1 MEFIFKEL
9 QYQLDAVKA
18 VTDVFKGQP
27 NTKLSQYTRDI
38 GKLSNPQG
46 QQMRLF
52 GEGSDLTL
60 ATDDEDYAIGYAN
73 NPIQIDDNEALHN
86 IQDVQERENIKRDT
100 NLIKKLS
107 PLDLDVEMETGTG
120 KTYVYIRTI
129 FELNKLYGF
138 SKFIIM
144 VPSIAIREGVK
155 KSFKMTE
162 NHFYQIYQKKATYFI
177 YNSSNLSL
185 IDSFAKSN
193 SIQVMIINS
202 QAFNSSTKENRNI
215 YKELETFQSRRPIDV
230 IKKTNPILILDEP
243 QKLSGKK
250 TTESIKNFN
259 PLFTI
264 NYSATHKEHH
274 NLVYVLDALDAYN
287 QKLVKKIQVKAITV
301 SNIKGTNDYL
311 YLEDIILQN
320 AGNPK
325 IRLSFYKNTKNGIKE
340 VTETLDKGDNIY
352 NASGELTIYKNR
364 YIIDEIDY
372 ISGTVKLLNG
382 KYLKKGEVYATV
394 YGDDSQEAIR
404 KAQIRETIKSHFDK
418 EAENFK
424 KGIKTLS
431 LFFIDEVVKYRD
443 YDRPDEKGE
452 YARYFEEE
460 YQAQLNSRLISES
473 NPAYVDYLKKYSP
486 DQVHKGYFSIDKKTG
501 HSIDTTKEDDE
512 KNTSAYDLILKNK
525 ERLLSFDEPTRFI
538 FSHSALREGW
548 DNPNIFQICTL
559 RNTNSEIQ
567 KRQEIGRGLRIALNQ
582 NGTRQDLS
590 VLGKEFF
597 DVNKLTVIANDSYD
611 NFVRGLQEEYKQNIY
626 ERPSKADEQYFI
638 SKFIINC
645 ETREKTQ
652 ISKEQSH
659 SIYRW
664 LLKNDYIDDNDN
676 VTDKFKEDLSKDSVE
691 SLPIE
696 LIPYKESIINL
707 VSKVGTK
714 GEIDIEN
721 GNKPVINNSLNSNF
735 RTKEFQELW
744 NNINHKYS
752 YRVSFNSNE
761 LIENCINSIK
771 ANLTSVTRLKYNV
784 VTGQQNNQITK
795 VDLDNKNSFSQERS
809 GSYSENID
817 ASHSTSAKYD
827 LIYNIAKKT
836 NLIRKTVSKILIG
849 TKETLRFFRENPEE
863 YINKV
868 SDLINQ
874 QKASVIVNHISYY
887 PMEDRFE
894 SDIFNESHKDF
905 DSNKVFESK
914 KAIQDYVFVDGNA
927 KNGNSIEMNFAKQ
940 LEAQKDVKV
949 YAKLPS
955 KFYIPTPMGKYTPDW
970 AIVFENN
977 KSREIY
983 FIAETKGSLDSLEL
997 RAVEQGKINCAK
1009 SLYNKEGS
1017 KLHYEQVTKFDD
1029 LYNSIKIMDSKQR
1042 K

>member
-27 NTKLSQYTRDI
+27 NTKLSQYARDI

-107 PLDLDVEMETGTG
+107 PLDLDIEMETGTG

-382 KYLKKGEVYATV
+382 KYLKKGEVY
-394 YGDDSQEAIR
+394 GDDSQEAIR

-443 YDRPDEKGE
+443 YDRPDKKGE

-486 DQVHKGYFSIDKKTG
+486 DQVHEGYFSIDKKTG

-512 KNTSAYDLILKNK
+512 NNTSAYDLILKNK

-645 ETREKTQ
+645 ETGEKTQ

-676 VTDKFKEDLSKDSVE
+676 VTDKFKENLSKDSVE

-735 RTKEFQELW
+735 KTKEFQELW

-752 YRVSFNSNE
+752 YRVSFDSNE

-795 VDLDNKNSFSQERS
+795 MDLDNKNSFSQERS

-868 SDLINQ
+868 SELINQ

-970 AIVFENN
+970 AIVFEND

-1029 LYNSIKIMDSKQR
+1029 LYNSIKIMDSKQP

>member
-38 GKLSNPQG
+38 GKLSNPEG

-60 ATDDEDYAIGYAN
+60 ATDDKDYAIGYAN

-325 IRLSFYKNTKNGIKE
+325 IRLSFYKNTKNGIKK

-382 KYLKKGEVYATV
+382 KYLKKGEVY
-394 YGDDSQEAIR
+394 GDDSQEAIR
-404 KAQIRETIKSHFDK
+404 KVQIKETIKSHFDK

-512 KNTSAYDLILKNK
+512 NNTSAYDLILKNK

-645 ETREKTQ
+645 ETGEKTQ

-664 LLKNDYIDDNDN
+664 LLKNDYLDDNDN

-735 RTKEFQELW
+735 KTKEFQELW

-752 YRVSFNSNE
+752 YRVSFDSNE

-795 VDLDNKNSFSQERS
+795 MDLDNKNSFSQERS

-827 LIYNIAKKT
+827 LIYNLAKKT
-836 NLIRKTVSKILIG
+836 NLIRKTVSKIIIG

-868 SDLINQ
+868 SELINQ

-940 LEAQKDVKV
+940 LEAQIDVKV

-970 AIVFENN
+970 AIVFEND

>member
-382 KYLKKGEVYATV
+382 IYLKKGEVY
-394 YGDDSQEAIR
+394 GDDSQKAIR
-404 KAQIRETIKSHFDK
+404 EAQIRETIKSHFDK

-443 YDRPDEKGE
+443 YDKPDEKGE
-452 YARYFEEE
+452 YARYFEKE

-512 KNTSAYDLILKNK
+512 NNTSAYDLILKNK

-590 VLGKEFF
+590 ILGKEFF

-645 ETREKTQ
+645 ETGEKTQ

-735 RTKEFQELW
+735 KTKEFQELW

-752 YRVSFNSNE
+752 YRVSFDSNE

-795 VDLDNKNSFSQERS
+795 MDLDNKNSFSQERS

-868 SDLINQ
+868 SELINQ

-970 AIVFENN
+970 AIVFEND

-1029 LYNSIKIMDSKQR
+1029 LYNSIKIMDSKQP

>member
-100 NLIKKLS
+100 NLIKKIS

-340 VTETLDKGDNIY
+340 VTETLGKGDNIY

-382 KYLKKGEVYATV
+382 KYLKKGEVYR
-394 YGDDSQEAIR
+394 DDSQEAIR

-512 KNTSAYDLILKNK
+512 NNTSAYDLILKNK

-597 DVNKLTVIANDSYD
+597 EVNKLTVIANDSYD

-645 ETREKTQ
+645 ETGEKKQ

-676 VTDKFKEDLSKDSVE
+676 ITDKFKEDLSKDSVE

-714 GEIDIEN
+714 GEIEIEN

-795 VDLDNKNSFSQERS
+795 MDLDNKNSFSQERS

-868 SDLINQ
+868 SELINQ

-970 AIVFENN
+970 AIVFEND

-1029 LYNSIKIMDSKQR
+1029 LYNSIAIIDKNK
-1042 K
+1042 

>member
-325 IRLSFYKNTKNGIKE
+325 IRLSFYKSTKNGIKE

-382 KYLKKGEVYATV
+382 KYLKKGEVY
-394 YGDDSQEAIR
+394 GDDSQKAIR
-404 KAQIRETIKSHFDK
+404 EAQIRETIKSHFDK

-443 YDRPDEKGE
+443 YDKPDEKGE
-452 YARYFEEE
+452 YARYFEKE

-512 KNTSAYDLILKNK
+512 NNTSAYDLILKNK

-611 NFVRGLQEEYKQNIY
+611 NFVRGLQEEYRQNIY
-626 ERPSKADEQYFI
+626 ERPSKADEQYFL

-645 ETREKTQ
+645 ETGEKTQ

-735 RTKEFQELW
+735 KTKEFQELW

-752 YRVSFNSNE
+752 YRVSFDSNE

-795 VDLDNKNSFSQERS
+795 MDLDNKNSFSQERS

-817 ASHSTSAKYD
+817 ASHSTSTKYD

-868 SDLINQ
+868 SELINQ

-970 AIVFENN
+970 AIVFEND

-1029 LYNSIKIMDSKQR
+1029 LYNSIKIMDSKQP

>member
-27 NTKLSQYTRDI
+27 NTKLSQYARDI

-382 KYLKKGEVYATV
+382 KYLKKGEVY
-394 YGDDSQEAIR
+394 GDDSQEAIR

-443 YDRPDEKGE
+443 YDRPDKKGE

-486 DQVHKGYFSIDKKTG
+486 DQVHEGYFSIDKKTG

-512 KNTSAYDLILKNK
+512 NNTSAYDLILKNK

-645 ETREKTQ
+645 ETGEKTQ

-707 VSKVGTK
+707 VSKIGTK

-752 YRVSFNSNE
+752 YRVSFDSNE

-795 VDLDNKNSFSQERS
+795 MDLDNKNSFSQERS

-836 NLIRKTVSKILIG
+836 NLIRKTISKILIG

-868 SDLINQ
+868 SELINQ

-970 AIVFENN
+970 AIVFEND

-997 RAVEQGKINCAK
+997 RAVEKGKINCAK

-1029 LYNSIKIMDSKQR
+1029 LYNSIAIIDKNK
-1042 K
+1042 

>member
-325 IRLSFYKNTKNGIKE
+325 IRLSFYKNTKNGIKK
-340 VTETLDKGDNIY
+340 VTETLDKGDSIY

-382 KYLKKGEVYATV
+382 KYLKKGEV

-512 KNTSAYDLILKNK
+512 NNTSAYDLILKNK

-597 DVNKLTVIANDSYD
+597 DVNKLTVIANDNYD

-868 SDLINQ
+868 CDLINQ

-927 KNGNSIEMNFAKQ
+927 KNGKSIEMNFAKQ

>member
-86 IQDVQERENIKRDT
+86 IQDIQERENIKRDT

-325 IRLSFYKNTKNGIKE
+325 VRLSFYKSTKNGIKE
-340 VTETLDKGDNIY
+340 VTETMDKGDNIY

-382 KYLKKGEVYATV
+382 KYLKKGEV

-443 YDRPDEKGE
+443 YDRPDKKGE

-486 DQVHKGYFSIDKKTG
+486 DEVHEGYFSIDKKTG

-512 KNTSAYDLILKNK
+512 NNTSAYDLILKNK

-645 ETREKTQ
+645 ETGEKTQ

-752 YRVSFNSNE
+752 YRVSFDSNE
-761 LIENCINSIK
+761 LIKNCINSIK

-795 VDLDNKNSFSQERS
+795 MDLDSKNSFSQERS

-836 NLIRKTVSKILIG
+836 NLIRKTISNILIG

-868 SDLINQ
+868 SELINQ

-970 AIVFENN
+970 AIVFEND

-997 RAVEQGKINCAK
+997 RAVEKGKINCAK

-1029 LYNSIKIMDSKQR
+1029 LYNSIAIIDKNK
-1042 K
+1042 

>member
-325 IRLSFYKNTKNGIKE
+325 IRLSFYKNTKNGIKK

-382 KYLKKGEVYATV
+382 KYLKKGEV

-486 DQVHKGYFSIDKKTG
+486 NEVHKGYFSVDKKTG

-512 KNTSAYDLILKNK
+512 NNTSAYDLILKNK
-525 ERLLSFDEPTRFI
+525 EKLLSFDEPTRFI

-638 SKFIINC
+638 SKFIINY
-645 ETREKTQ
+645 ETGEKTQ

-676 VTDKFKEDLSKDSVE
+676 VTNKFKEDLSKDSVE

-752 YRVSFNSNE
+752 YRVSFDSNE

-795 VDLDNKNSFSQERS
+795 MDLDNKNSFSQERS

-817 ASHSTSAKYD
+817 AFHSTSAKYD
-827 LIYNIAKKT
+827 LVYDIAKKT
-836 NLIRKTVSKILIG
+836 NLIRKTISKILIG
-849 TKETLRFFRENPEE
+849 AKETLRFFRENPEE

-868 SDLINQ
+868 SELINQ

-970 AIVFENN
+970 AIVFEND

-1029 LYNSIKIMDSKQR
+1029 LYNSIAIIDKNK
-1042 K
+1042 

>member
-382 KYLKKGEVYATV
+382 KYLKKGEVY
-394 YGDDSQEAIR
+394 GDDSQEAIR

-512 KNTSAYDLILKNK
+512 NNTSAYDLILKNK

-645 ETREKTQ
+645 ETGEKTQ

-735 RTKEFQELW
+735 KTKEFQELW

-752 YRVSFNSNE
+752 YRVSFDSNE

-795 VDLDNKNSFSQERS
+795 MDLDNKNSFSQERS

-836 NLIRKTVSKILIG
+836 NLIRKTISKILIR

-868 SDLINQ
+868 SELINQ

-970 AIVFENN
+970 AIVFEND

-1029 LYNSIKIMDSKQR
+1029 LYNSIKIMDSKQP

>member
-60 ATDDEDYAIGYAN
+60 ATEDEDYAIGYAN

-86 IQDVQERENIKRDT
+86 IQDVQERENIKRNT

-325 IRLSFYKNTKNGIKE
+325 IRLSFYKNTKNGIKD

-382 KYLKKGEVYATV
+382 KYLKKGEV

-443 YDRPDEKGE
+443 YDRPDKKGE

-512 KNTSAYDLILKNK
+512 NNTSTYDLILKNK

-645 ETREKTQ
+645 ETGEKTQ

-752 YRVSFNSNE
+752 YRVSFDSNE
-761 LIENCINSIK
+761 LIKNCINSIK

-784 VTGQQNNQITK
+784 VTGQQNNQISK
-795 VDLDNKNSFSQERS
+795 MDLDNKNSFSQERS

-868 SDLINQ
+868 SELINQ

-914 KAIQDYVFVDGNA
+914 KSIQDYVFVDGNA

-970 AIVFENN
+970 AIVFEND

-1029 LYNSIKIMDSKQR
+1029 LYNSIAIIDKNK
-1042 K
+1042 

>member
-325 IRLSFYKNTKNGIKE
+325 IRLSFYKNTKNGIKK

-382 KYLKKGEVYATV
+382 KYLKKGEV

-512 KNTSAYDLILKNK
+512 NNTSAYDLILKNK

-645 ETREKTQ
+645 ETGEKTQ

-707 VSKVGTK
+707 VSKIGTK

-752 YRVSFNSNE
+752 YRVSFDSNE

-771 ANLTSVTRLKYNV
+771 TNLTSVTRLKYNV

-795 VDLDNKNSFSQERS
+795 MDLDNKNSFSQERS

-836 NLIRKTVSKILIG
+836 NLIRKTISKILIG

-868 SDLINQ
+868 SELINQ

-905 DSNKVFESK
+905 DSNKVYKSK

-970 AIVFENN
+970 AIVFEND

-997 RAVEQGKINCAK
+997 RAVEKGKINCAK

-1029 LYNSIKIMDSKQR
+1029 LYNSIKIMDSKQP

>member
-27 NTKLSQYTRDI
+27 NTNTKLSQYTRDI

-52 GEGSDLTL
+52 GDGSDLTL

-73 NPIQIDDNEALHN
+73 NPIQINDNEALHN

-301 SNIKGTNDYL
+301 SIIKGTNDYL

-382 KYLKKGEVYATV
+382 KYLKKGEVY
-394 YGDDSQEAIR
+394 GDDSQEAIR

-443 YDRPDEKGE
+443 YDRPDEKGK
-452 YARYFEEE
+452 YALYFEKE

-512 KNTSAYDLILKNK
+512 NNTSAYDLILKNK

-645 ETREKTQ
+645 ETGEKTQ

-691 SLPIE
+691 ALPIE

-752 YRVSFNSNE
+752 YRVSFDSNE

-784 VTGQQNNQITK
+784 VTGQQNNQITEM
-795 VDLDNKNSFSQERS
+795 DLDNKNSFSQERS

-817 ASHSTSAKYD
+817 AFHSTSAKYD
-827 LIYNIAKKT
+827 LVYDIAKKT
-836 NLIRKTVSKILIG
+836 NLIRKTISKILIG
-849 TKETLRFFRENPEE
+849 AKETLRFFRENPEE

-868 SDLINQ
+868 SELINQ

-970 AIVFENN
+970 AIVFEND

-1009 SLYNKEGS
+1009 SLYNKKGS

-1029 LYNSIKIMDSKQR
+1029 LYNSIAIIDKNK
-1042 K
+1042 

>member
-27 NTKLSQYTRDI
+27 NTKLSQYARDI

-138 SKFIIM
+138 SKFIIT

-382 KYLKKGEVYATV
+382 KYLKKGEVY
-394 YGDDSQEAIR
+394 GDDSQKAIR
-404 KAQIRETIKSHFDK
+404 EAQIRETIKSHFDK

-443 YDRPDEKGE
+443 YDKPDEKGE
-452 YARYFEEE
+452 YARYFEKE

-512 KNTSAYDLILKNK
+512 NNTSAYDLILKNK

-676 VTDKFKEDLSKDSVE
+676 VTDKFKENLSKDSVE

-735 RTKEFQELW
+735 KTKEFQELW

-752 YRVSFNSNE
+752 YRVSFDSNE

-795 VDLDNKNSFSQERS
+795 MDLDNKNSFSQERS

-817 ASHSTSAKYD
+817 ASHSTSAKYE

-868 SDLINQ
+868 SELINQ

-970 AIVFENN
+970 AIVFEND

-1029 LYNSIKIMDSKQR
+1029 LYNSIKIMDSKQP

>member
-27 NTKLSQYTRDI
+27 KTKLSQYTRDI

-129 FELNKLYGF
+129 FELNRLYGF

-382 KYLKKGEVYATV
+382 KYLKKGEVY
-394 YGDDSQEAIR
+394 GDDSQKAIR
-404 KAQIRETIKSHFDK
+404 EAQIRETIKSHFDK

-452 YARYFEEE
+452 YARYFEKE
-460 YQAQLNSRLISES
+460 YQAQLNNRLISES

-486 DQVHKGYFSIDKKTG
+486 NQVHKGYFSIDKKTG

-512 KNTSAYDLILKNK
+512 NNTSAYDLILKNK

-645 ETREKTQ
+645 ETGEKTQ

-676 VTDKFKEDLSKDSVE
+676 VTNKFKEDLSKDSVE

-735 RTKEFQELW
+735 KTKEFQELW

-752 YRVSFNSNE
+752 YRVSFDSNE
-761 LIENCINSIK
+761 LIKNCINSIK
-771 ANLTSVTRLKYNV
+771 ANLTSATRLKYNV

-795 VDLDNKNSFSQERS
+795 MDLDNKNSFSQERS

-868 SDLINQ
+868 SELINQ

-970 AIVFENN
+970 AIVFEND

>member
-382 KYLKKGEVYATV
+382 KYLKKGEVY
-394 YGDDSQEAIR
+394 GDDSQEAIR

-443 YDRPDEKGE
+443 YDRPDKKGE

-486 DQVHKGYFSIDKKTG
+486 DQVHEGYFSIDKKTG

-512 KNTSAYDLILKNK
+512 NNTSAYDLILKNK

-626 ERPSKADEQYFI
+626 DRPSKADEQYFI

-645 ETREKTQ
+645 ENGEKTQ

-752 YRVSFNSNE
+752 YRVSFDSNE

-771 ANLTSVTRLKYNV
+771 TNLTSVTRLKYNV

-795 VDLDNKNSFSQERS
+795 MDLDNKNSFSQERS

-836 NLIRKTVSKILIG
+836 NLIRKTISKILIG

-868 SDLINQ
+868 SELINQ

-927 KNGNSIEMNFAKQ
+927 KKGNSIEMNFAKQ

-970 AIVFENN
+970 AIVFEND

-997 RAVEQGKINCAK
+997 RAVEKGKINCAK

-1029 LYNSIKIMDSKQR
+1029 LYNSIAIIDKNK
-1042 K
+1042 

>member
-325 IRLSFYKNTKNGIKE
+325 VRLSFYKSTKNGIKK
-340 VTETLDKGDNIY
+340 VTETMDKGDNIY

-382 KYLKKGEVYATV
+382 KYLKKGEV

-443 YDRPDEKGE
+443 YDRPDKKGE

-486 DQVHKGYFSIDKKTG
+486 DEVHEGYFSIDKKTG

-512 KNTSAYDLILKNK
+512 NNTSAYDLILKNK

-645 ETREKTQ
+645 ETGEKTQ

-676 VTDKFKEDLSKDSVE
+676 VTDKFKGDLSKDSVE

-721 GNKPVINNSLNSNF
+721 GNKPVINNTLNSNF

-752 YRVSFNSNE
+752 YRVSFDSNE
-761 LIENCINSIK
+761 LIKNCINSIK

-836 NLIRKTVSKILIG
+836 NLIRKTISKILIG

-868 SDLINQ
+868 SELINQ

-997 RAVEQGKINCAK
+997 RAVEKGKINCAK

>member
-382 KYLKKGEVYATV
+382 KYLKKGEVY
-394 YGDDSQEAIR
+394 GDDSQEAIR

-486 DQVHKGYFSIDKKTG
+486 NEVHKGYFSVDKKTG

-512 KNTSAYDLILKNK
+512 NNTSAYDLILKNK

-645 ETREKTQ
+645 ETGEKTQ

-676 VTDKFKEDLSKDSVE
+676 VTNKFKEDLSKDSVE

-752 YRVSFNSNE
+752 YRVSFDSNE

-795 VDLDNKNSFSQERS
+795 MDLDNKNSFSQERS

-817 ASHSTSAKYD
+817 AFHSTSAKYD
-827 LIYNIAKKT
+827 LVYDIAKKT
-836 NLIRKTVSKILIG
+836 NLIRKTISKILIG
-849 TKETLRFFRENPEE
+849 AKETLRFFRENPEE

-868 SDLINQ
+868 SELINQ

-970 AIVFENN
+970 AIVFEND

-1029 LYNSIKIMDSKQR
+1029 LYNSIAIIDKNK
-1042 K
+1042 

>member
-382 KYLKKGEVYATV
+382 KYLKKGEVY
-394 YGDDSQEAIR
+394 GDDSQEAIR

-486 DQVHKGYFSIDKKTG
+486 NEVHKGYFSVDKKTG

-512 KNTSAYDLILKNK
+512 NNTSAYDLILKNK

-645 ETREKTQ
+645 ETGEKTQ

-676 VTDKFKEDLSKDSVE
+676 VTNKFKEDLSKDYVE

-707 VSKVGTK
+707 VSKVETK

-752 YRVSFNSNE
+752 YRVSFDSNE

-795 VDLDNKNSFSQERS
+795 MDLDNKNSFSQERS

-817 ASHSTSAKYD
+817 AFHSTSAKYD
-827 LIYNIAKKT
+827 LVYDIAKKT
-836 NLIRKTVSKILIG
+836 NLIRKTISKILIG
-849 TKETLRFFRENPEE
+849 AKETLRFFRENPEE

-868 SDLINQ
+868 SELINQ

-940 LEAQKDVKV
+940 LEAQKDVKI

-970 AIVFENN
+970 AIVFEND

-1029 LYNSIKIMDSKQR
+1029 LYNSIAIIDKNK
-1042 K
+1042 

>member
-325 IRLSFYKNTKNGIKE
+325 VRLSFYKSTKNGIKK
-340 VTETLDKGDNIY
+340 VTETMDKGDNIY

-382 KYLKKGEVYATV
+382 KYLKKGEV

-443 YDRPDEKGE
+443 YDRPDKKGE

-486 DQVHKGYFSIDKKTG
+486 DEVHEGYFSIDKKTG

-512 KNTSAYDLILKNK
+512 NNTSAYDLILKNK

-626 ERPSKADEQYFI
+626 DRPSKADEQYFI

-645 ETREKTQ
+645 ETGEKTQ

-691 SLPIE
+691 ALPIE

-752 YRVSFNSNE
+752 YRVSFDSNE
-761 LIENCINSIK
+761 LIKNCINSIK

-795 VDLDNKNSFSQERS
+795 MDLDNKNSFSQERS
-809 GSYSENID
+809 GSYSENIG

-868 SDLINQ
+868 SELINQ

-970 AIVFENN
+970 AIVFEND

-997 RAVEQGKINCAK
+997 RAVEKGKINCAK

-1029 LYNSIKIMDSKQR
+1029 LYNSIAIIDKNK
-1042 K
+1042 

>member
-325 IRLSFYKNTKNGIKE
+325 IRLSFYKKTKNGIKE

-382 KYLKKGEVYATV
+382 KYLKKGEVY
-394 YGDDSQEAIR
+394 GDDSQEAIR

-443 YDRPDEKGE
+443 YDRPDKKGE

-486 DQVHKGYFSIDKKTG
+486 NQVHEGYFSIDKKTG

-512 KNTSAYDLILKNK
+512 NNTSAYDLILKNK

-626 ERPSKADEQYFI
+626 DRPSKADEQYFI

-645 ETREKTQ
+645 ENGEKTQ

-752 YRVSFNSNE
+752 YRVSFDSNE

-771 ANLTSVTRLKYNV
+771 TNLTSVTRLKYNV

-795 VDLDNKNSFSQERS
+795 MDLDNKNSFSQERS

-836 NLIRKTVSKILIG
+836 NLIRKTISKILIG

-868 SDLINQ
+868 SELINQ

-927 KNGNSIEMNFAKQ
+927 KKGNSIEMNFAKQ

-970 AIVFENN
+970 AIVFEND

-983 FIAETKGSLDSLEL
+983 FIAETKGSLDSHEL
-997 RAVEQGKINCAK
+997 RAVEKGKINCAK

-1029 LYNSIKIMDSKQR
+1029 LYNSIAIIDKNK
-1042 K
+1042 

>member
-27 NTKLSQYTRDI
+27 NTKLSQYARDI

-382 KYLKKGEVYATV
+382 KYLKKGEVY
-394 YGDDSQEAIR
+394 GDDSQEAIR

-443 YDRPDEKGE
+443 YDRPDKKGE

-486 DQVHKGYFSIDKKTG
+486 DQVHEGYFSIDKKTG

-512 KNTSAYDLILKNK
+512 NNTSAYDLILKNK

-645 ETREKTQ
+645 ETGEKTQ

-676 VTDKFKEDLSKDSVE
+676 VTDKFKENLSKDSVE

-735 RTKEFQELW
+735 KTKEFQELW

-752 YRVSFNSNE
+752 YRVSFDSNE

-795 VDLDNKNSFSQERS
+795 MDLDNKNSFSQERS

-868 SDLINQ
+868 SELINQ

-970 AIVFENN
+970 AIVFEND

-1029 LYNSIKIMDSKQR
+1029 LYNSIKIMDSKQP

>member
-27 NTKLSQYTRDI
+27 NTKLSQYTRGI

-325 IRLSFYKNTKNGIKE
+325 IRLSFYKNTKNGIKK

-382 KYLKKGEVYATV
+382 KYLKKGEV

-443 YDRPDEKGE
+443 YDRPDKKGE

-473 NPAYVDYLKKYSP
+473 NPVYVDYLKKYSP
-486 DQVHKGYFSIDKKTG
+486 DQVHEGYFSIDKKTG

-512 KNTSAYDLILKNK
+512 NNTSAYDLILKNK

-626 ERPSKADEQYFI
+626 DRPSKADEQYFI

-645 ETREKTQ
+645 ENGEKTQ

-752 YRVSFNSNE
+752 YRVSFDSNE

-771 ANLTSVTRLKYNV
+771 TNLTSVTRLKYNV

-795 VDLDNKNSFSQERS
+795 MDLDNKNSFSQERS

-836 NLIRKTVSKILIG
+836 NLIRKTISKILIG

-868 SDLINQ
+868 SELINQ

-887 PMEDRFE
+887 PMEDRFK

-927 KNGNSIEMNFAKQ
+927 KKGNSIEMNFAKQ

-970 AIVFENN
+970 AIVFEND

-997 RAVEQGKINCAK
+997 RAVEKGKINCAK

-1029 LYNSIKIMDSKQR
+1029 LYNSIAIIDKNK
-1042 K
+1042 

>member
-86 IQDVQERENIKRDT
+86 IQDIQERENIKRDT

-325 IRLSFYKNTKNGIKE
+325 VRLSFYKSTKNGIKE
-340 VTETLDKGDNIY
+340 VTETMDKGDNIY

-382 KYLKKGEVYATV
+382 KYLKKGEV

-443 YDRPDEKGE
+443 YDRPDKKGE

-486 DQVHKGYFSIDKKTG
+486 DEVHEGYFSIDKKTG

-512 KNTSAYDLILKNK
+512 NNTSAYDLILKNK

-645 ETREKTQ
+645 ETGEKTQ

-752 YRVSFNSNE
+752 YRVSFDSNE
-761 LIENCINSIK
+761 LIKNCINSIK

-795 VDLDNKNSFSQERS
+795 MDLDNKNSFSQERS

-836 NLIRKTVSKILIG
+836 NLIRKTISNILIG

-868 SDLINQ
+868 SELINQ

-970 AIVFENN
+970 AIVFEND

-997 RAVEQGKINCAK
+997 RAVEKGKINCAK

-1029 LYNSIKIMDSKQR
+1029 LYNSIAIIDKNK
-1042 K
+1042 

>member
-9 QYQLDAVKA
+9 QYQLDAIKA

-27 NTKLSQYTRDI
+27 NTKLSQYARDI

-382 KYLKKGEVYATV
+382 KYLKKGEVY
-394 YGDDSQEAIR
+394 GDDSQEAIR

-443 YDRPDEKGE
+443 YDKPDKKGE

-486 DQVHKGYFSIDKKTG
+486 DQVHEGYFSIDKKTG

-512 KNTSAYDLILKNK
+512 NNTSAYDLILKNK

-626 ERPSKADEQYFI
+626 DRPSKADEQYFI

-645 ETREKTQ
+645 ENGEKTQ

-714 GEIDIEN
+714 GKIDIEN

-744 NNINHKYS
+744 NSINHKYS
-752 YRVSFNSNE
+752 YRVSFDSNE

-771 ANLTSVTRLKYNV
+771 TNLTSVTRLKYNV

-795 VDLDNKNSFSQERS
+795 MDLDNKNSFSQERS

-836 NLIRKTVSKILIG
+836 NLIRKTISKILIG

-868 SDLINQ
+868 SELINQ

-927 KNGNSIEMNFAKQ
+927 KKGNSIEMNFAKQ

-970 AIVFENN
+970 AIVFEND

-997 RAVEQGKINCAK
+997 RAVEKGKINCAK

-1029 LYNSIKIMDSKQR
+1029 LYNSIAIIDKNK
-1042 K
+1042 

>member
-86 IQDVQERENIKRDT
+86 IQDIQERENIKRDT

-325 IRLSFYKNTKNGIKE
+325 VRLSFYKSTKNGIKE
-340 VTETLDKGDNIY
+340 VTETMDKGDNIY

-382 KYLKKGEVYATV
+382 KYLKKGEV

-443 YDRPDEKGE
+443 YDRPDKKGE

-486 DQVHKGYFSIDKKTG
+486 DEVHEGYFSIDKKTG

-512 KNTSAYDLILKNK
+512 NNTSAYDLILKNK

-645 ETREKTQ
+645 ETGEKTQ

-752 YRVSFNSNE
+752 YRVSFDSNE
-761 LIENCINSIK
+761 LIKNCINSIK

-795 VDLDNKNSFSQERS
+795 MDLDNKNSFSQERS

-836 NLIRKTVSKILIG
+836 NLIRKTISNILIG
-849 TKETLRFFRENPEE
+849 TKETLRFFKENPEE

-868 SDLINQ
+868 SELINQ

-970 AIVFENN
+970 AIVFEND

-997 RAVEQGKINCAK
+997 RAVEKGKINCAK

-1029 LYNSIKIMDSKQR
+1029 LYNSIAIIDKNK
-1042 K
+1042 

>member
-52 GEGSDLTL
+52 GDGSDLTL

-73 NPIQIDDNEALHN
+73 NPIQLDDNEALHN

-382 KYLKKGEVYATV
+382 KYLKKGEVY
-394 YGDDSQEAIR
+394 GDDSQEAIR

-452 YARYFEEE
+452 YALYFEKE
-460 YQAQLNSRLISES
+460 YQVQLNSRLISES

-486 DQVHKGYFSIDKKTG
+486 DQVHEGYFSIDKKTG

-512 KNTSAYDLILKNK
+512 NNTSAYDLILKNK
-525 ERLLSFDEPTRFI
+525 ERLLSFDEPIRFI

-645 ETREKTQ
+645 ETGEKTQ

-691 SLPIE
+691 ALPIE

-752 YRVSFNSNE
+752 YRVSFDSNE

-795 VDLDNKNSFSQERS
+795 MDLNNKNSFSQERS

-817 ASHSTSAKYD
+817 AFHSTSAKYD
-827 LIYNIAKKT
+827 LVYDIAKKT
-836 NLIRKTVSKILIG
+836 NLIRKTISKILIG
-849 TKETLRFFRENPEE
+849 AKETLRFFRENPEE

-868 SDLINQ
+868 SELINQ

-970 AIVFENN
+970 AIVFEND

-1009 SLYNKEGS
+1009 SLYNKKGS

-1029 LYNSIKIMDSKQR
+1029 LYNSIAIIDKNK
-1042 K
+1042 

>member
-325 IRLSFYKNTKNGIKE
+325 VRLSFYKSTKNGIKE
-340 VTETLDKGDNIY
+340 VTETMDKGDNIY

-382 KYLKKGEVYATV
+382 KYLKKGEV

-443 YDRPDEKGE
+443 YDRPDKKGE

-486 DQVHKGYFSIDKKTG
+486 DEVHEGYFSIDKKTG

-512 KNTSAYDLILKNK
+512 NNTSAYDLILKNK

-626 ERPSKADEQYFI
+626 DRPSKADEQYFI

-645 ETREKTQ
+645 ETGEKTQ

-691 SLPIE
+691 ALPIE

-752 YRVSFNSNE
+752 YRVSFDSNE
-761 LIENCINSIK
+761 LIKNCINSIK

-795 VDLDNKNSFSQERS
+795 MDLDNKNSFSQERS

-868 SDLINQ
+868 SELINQ

-970 AIVFENN
+970 AIVFEND

-997 RAVEQGKINCAK
+997 RAVEKGKINCAK

-1029 LYNSIKIMDSKQR
+1029 LYNSIAIIDKNK
-1042 K
+1042 

>member
-38 GKLSNPQG
+38 GKLSNPEG

-60 ATDDEDYAIGYAN
+60 ATDDKDYAIGYAN

-325 IRLSFYKNTKNGIKE
+325 IRLSFYKNTKNGIKK

-382 KYLKKGEVYATV
+382 KYLKKGEVY
-394 YGDDSQEAIR
+394 GDDSQEAIR
-404 KAQIRETIKSHFDK
+404 KVQIKETIKSHFDK

-512 KNTSAYDLILKNK
+512 NNTSAYDLILKNK

-645 ETREKTQ
+645 ETGEKTQ

-664 LLKNDYIDDNDN
+664 LLKNDYLDDNDN
-676 VTDKFKEDLSKDSVE
+676 ITDKFKEDLSKDSVE

-735 RTKEFQELW
+735 KTKEFQELW

-752 YRVSFNSNE
+752 YRVSFDSNE

-795 VDLDNKNSFSQERS
+795 MDLDNKNSFSQERS

-836 NLIRKTVSKILIG
+836 NLIRKTVSKIIIG

-868 SDLINQ
+868 SELINQ

-970 AIVFENN
+970 AIVFEND

>member
-325 IRLSFYKNTKNGIKE
+325 VRLSFYKSTKNGIKE
-340 VTETLDKGDNIY
+340 VTETMDKGDNIY

-382 KYLKKGEVYATV
+382 KYLKKGEVY
-394 YGDDSQEAIR
+394 GGDSQEAIR

-443 YDRPDEKGE
+443 YDRPDKKGE

-486 DQVHKGYFSIDKKTG
+486 DQVHEGYFSIDKKTG

-512 KNTSAYDLILKNK
+512 NNTSAYDLILKNK

-645 ETREKTQ
+645 ETSEKTQ

-714 GEIDIEN
+714 GEIEIEN

-752 YRVSFNSNE
+752 YRVSFDSNE
-761 LIENCINSIK
+761 LIKNCINSIK

-795 VDLDNKNSFSQERS
+795 IDLDNKNSFSQERS

-817 ASHSTSAKYD
+817 AFHSTSAKYD

-868 SDLINQ
+868 SELINQ

-894 SDIFNESHKDF
+894 SDIFTESHKDF

-970 AIVFENN
+970 AIVFEND

-997 RAVEQGKINCAK
+997 RAVEKGKINCAK

>member
-73 NPIQIDDNEALHN
+73 NPIQINDNEALHN

-325 IRLSFYKNTKNGIKE
+325 IRLSFYKNTKNGIKK
-340 VTETLDKGDNIY
+340 VTKTLDKGDNIY

-372 ISGTVKLLNG
+372 ITGTVKLLNG
-382 KYLKKGEVYATV
+382 KYLKKGEV

-512 KNTSAYDLILKNK
+512 NNTSAYDLILKNK

-645 ETREKTQ
+645 ETGEKTQ

-735 RTKEFQELW
+735 KTKEFQELW

-752 YRVSFNSNE
+752 YRVSFDSNE

-827 LIYNIAKKT
+827 LIYNITKKT

-868 SDLINQ
+868 SELINQ

-970 AIVFENN
+970 AIVFEND

-1029 LYNSIKIMDSKQR
+1029 LYNSIKIMDSKQP

>member
-27 NTKLSQYTRDI
+27 NTKLSQYTRDV

-52 GEGSDLTL
+52 GDGSDLTL

-215 YKELETFQSRRPIDV
+215 CKELETFQSRRPIDV

-250 TTESIKNFN
+250 TMESIKNFN

-325 IRLSFYKNTKNGIKE
+325 IRLSFYKNTKNGIRE

-382 KYLKKGEVYATV
+382 KYLKKGEVY
-394 YGDDSQEAIR
+394 GDDSQEAIR
-404 KAQIRETIKSHFDK
+404 YAQIRETIKSHFDK

-452 YARYFEEE
+452 YARYFEKE

-501 HSIDTTKEDDE
+501 HSIDTTKEDD
-512 KNTSAYDLILKNK
+512 KNNTSAYDLILKNK

-645 ETREKTQ
+645 ETGEKTQ

-676 VTDKFKEDLSKDSVE
+676 VTDKFKEDLSKDSVV

-696 LIPYKESIINL
+696 LIPYKKSIINL

-735 RTKEFQELW
+735 KTKEFQELW

-761 LIENCINSIK
+761 LIENCINIIK
-771 ANLTSVTRLKYNV
+771 TSLTSVTRLKYSV

-795 VDLDNKNSFSQERS
+795 MDLDNKNSFSQERS

-827 LIYNIAKKT
+827 LVYDIARKT

-849 TKETLRFFRENPEE
+849 AKETLRFFRENPEE

-894 SDIFNESHKDF
+894 SDIFNESHKEF
-905 DSNKVFESK
+905 DKNKVFESK

-970 AIVFENN
+970 AIVFEND

>member
-382 KYLKKGEVYATV
+382 KYLKKGEVY
-394 YGDDSQEAIR
+394 GDDSQEAIR

-443 YDRPDEKGE
+443 YDRPDKKGE

-486 DQVHKGYFSIDKKTG
+486 DQVHEGYFSIDKKTG

-512 KNTSAYDLILKNK
+512 DNTSAYDLILKNK

-626 ERPSKADEQYFI
+626 DRPSKADEQYFI

-645 ETREKTQ
+645 ETGEKTQ

-752 YRVSFNSNE
+752 YRVSFDSNQ

-795 VDLDNKNSFSQERS
+795 MDLDNKNSFSQERS

-817 ASHSTSAKYD
+817 AFHSTSAKYD
-827 LIYNIAKKT
+827 LVYDIAKKT
-836 NLIRKTVSKILIG
+836 NLIRKTISKILIG
-849 TKETLRFFRENPEE
+849 AKETLRFFRENPEE

-868 SDLINQ
+868 SELINQ

-905 DSNKVFESK
+905 DSNKVFGSK

-970 AIVFENN
+970 AIVFEND

-1029 LYNSIKIMDSKQR
+1029 LYNSIAIIDKNK
-1042 K
+1042 

>member
-38 GKLSNPQG
+38 GKLFNPQG

-372 ISGTVKLLNG
+372 ITGTVKLLNG
-382 KYLKKGEVYATV
+382 KYLKKGEV

-452 YARYFEEE
+452 YARYFEKE

-512 KNTSAYDLILKNK
+512 NNTSAYDLILKNK

-645 ETREKTQ
+645 ETGEKTQ

-664 LLKNDYIDDNDN
+664 LLKNDYLDDNDN

-735 RTKEFQELW
+735 KTKEFQELW

-752 YRVSFNSNE
+752 YRVSFDSNE

-795 VDLDNKNSFSQERS
+795 MDLDNKNSFSQERS

-836 NLIRKTVSKILIG
+836 NLIRKTVSKIIIG

-868 SDLINQ
+868 SELINQ

-970 AIVFENN
+970 AIVFEND

>member
-38 GKLSNPQG
+38 GKLSNPEG

-60 ATDDEDYAIGYAN
+60 ATDDKDYAIGYAN
-73 NPIQIDDNEALHN
+73 NPIQIDDNEALYN

-325 IRLSFYKNTKNGIKE
+325 IRLSFYKNTKNGIKK

-382 KYLKKGEVYATV
+382 KYLKKGEVY
-394 YGDDSQEAIR
+394 GDDSQEAIR
-404 KAQIRETIKSHFDK
+404 KVQIKETIKSHFDK

-501 HSIDTTKEDDE
+501 HSIDTTKEDNE
-512 KNTSAYDLILKNK
+512 NNTSAYDLILKNK

-645 ETREKTQ
+645 ETGEKTQ

-664 LLKNDYIDDNDN
+664 LLKNDYLDDNDN

-735 RTKEFQELW
+735 KTKEFQELW

-752 YRVSFNSNE
+752 YRVSFDSNE

-795 VDLDNKNSFSQERS
+795 MDLDNKNSFSQERS

-817 ASHSTSAKYD
+817 ASHFTSAKYD

-836 NLIRKTVSKILIG
+836 NLIRKTVSKIIIG

-868 SDLINQ
+868 SELINQ

-970 AIVFENN
+970 AIVFEND

>member
-38 GKLSNPQG
+38 GKLSNPEG

-60 ATDDEDYAIGYAN
+60 ATDDKDYAIGYAN

-325 IRLSFYKNTKNGIKE
+325 IRLSFYKNTKNGIKK

-382 KYLKKGEVYATV
+382 KYLKKGEVY
-394 YGDDSQEAIR
+394 GDDSQEAIR
-404 KAQIRETIKSHFDK
+404 KVQIKETIKSHFDK

-512 KNTSAYDLILKNK
+512 NNTSAYDLILKNK

-645 ETREKTQ
+645 ETGEKTQ

-664 LLKNDYIDDNDN
+664 LLKNDYLDDNDN

-735 RTKEFQELW
+735 KTKEFQELW

-752 YRVSFNSNE
+752 YRVSFDSNE

-795 VDLDNKNSFSQERS
+795 MDLDNKNSFSQERS

-836 NLIRKTVSKILIG
+836 NLIRKTVSKIIIG

-868 SDLINQ
+868 SELINQ

-970 AIVFENN
+970 AIVFEND

>member
-382 KYLKKGEVYATV
+382 KYLKKGEVY
-394 YGDDSQEAIR
+394 GDDSQEAIR

-443 YDRPDEKGE
+443 YDRPDKKGE

-473 NPAYVDYLKKYSP
+473 NPAYIDYLKKYSP
-486 DQVHKGYFSIDKKTG
+486 DQVHEGYFSIDKKTG

-512 KNTSAYDLILKNK
+512 NNTSAYDLILKNK

-626 ERPSKADEQYFI
+626 DRPSKADEQYFI

-645 ETREKTQ
+645 ETGEKTQ

-664 LLKNDYIDDNDN
+664 LLKNDYIDDNDK
-676 VTDKFKEDLSKDSVE
+676 VTDKFKEDLSKDFVE

-707 VSKVGTK
+707 VSKVGAK

-752 YRVSFNSNE
+752 YRVSFDSNE

-795 VDLDNKNSFSQERS
+795 MDLDNKNSFSQERS

-817 ASHSTSAKYD
+817 AIHSTSAKYD
-827 LIYNIAKKT
+827 LVYDIAKKT
-836 NLIRKTVSKILIG
+836 NLIRKTISKILIG
-849 TKETLRFFRENPEE
+849 AKETLRFFRENPEE

-868 SDLINQ
+868 SELINQ

-970 AIVFENN
+970 AIVFEND

-997 RAVEQGKINCAK
+997 RAVEKGKINCAK

-1029 LYNSIKIMDSKQR
+1029 LYNSIAIIDKNK
-1042 K
+1042 

>member
-38 GKLSNPQG
+38 GKLSNPHG

-325 IRLSFYKNTKNGIKE
+325 VRLSFYKSTKNGIKE
-340 VTETLDKGDNIY
+340 VTETMDKGDNIY

-382 KYLKKGEVYATV
+382 KYLKKGEV

-443 YDRPDEKGE
+443 YDRPDKKGE

-486 DQVHKGYFSIDKKTG
+486 DQVHEGYFSIDKKTG

-512 KNTSAYDLILKNK
+512 NNTSAYDLILKNK

-626 ERPSKADEQYFI
+626 DRPSKADEQYFI

-645 ETREKTQ
+645 ETGEKTQ
-652 ISKEQSH
+652 ISKKQSH

-691 SLPIE
+691 ALPIE

-735 RTKEFQELW
+735 GTKEFQELW

-752 YRVSFNSNE
+752 YRVSFDSNE

-771 ANLTSVTRLKYNV
+771 ANLISVTRLKYNV

-795 VDLDNKNSFSQERS
+795 MDLDNKNSFSQERS

-836 NLIRKTVSKILIG
+836 NLIRKTISKILIG

-868 SDLINQ
+868 SELINQ

-970 AIVFENN
+970 AIVFEND

-983 FIAETKGSLDSLEL
+983 FIAETKGSLESLEL
-997 RAVEQGKINCAK
+997 RAVEKGKINCAK

-1017 KLHYEQVTKFDD
+1017 KLHYKQVTKFDD
-1029 LYNSIKIMDSKQR
+1029 LYNSIAIIDKNK
-1042 K
+1042 